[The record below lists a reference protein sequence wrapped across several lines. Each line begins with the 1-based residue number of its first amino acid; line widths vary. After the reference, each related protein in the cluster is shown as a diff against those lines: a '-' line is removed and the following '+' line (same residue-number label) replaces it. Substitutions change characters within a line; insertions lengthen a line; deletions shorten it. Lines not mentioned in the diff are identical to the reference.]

1 MHAHQRA
8 TGAQALPLPPRWP
21 LSLKYILPNL
31 TYSLRQSSH
40 FVSISPSRPHH
51 APSSSLFSPFILT
64 VNPHYCQF
72 LPFFSCCLSHTLHT
86 PSPTSSLSLSFS
98 FLTGSLGGSWQL

>member
-72 LPFFSCCLSHTLHT
+72 LPFFFLLSLSHAPHSLPHFI
-86 PSPTSSLSLSFS
+86 SLSL
-98 FLTGSLGGSWQL
+98 FLLSDW